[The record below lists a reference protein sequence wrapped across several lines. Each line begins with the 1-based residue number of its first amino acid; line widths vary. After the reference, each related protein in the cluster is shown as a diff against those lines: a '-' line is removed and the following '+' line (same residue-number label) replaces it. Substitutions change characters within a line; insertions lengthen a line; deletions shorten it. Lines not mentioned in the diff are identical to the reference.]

1 MDETTLPFGL
11 WLKHQRRA
19 MDLTQEV
26 LAQQIGCAL
35 VTLRKIESGERR
47 PSKQIL
53 ERLAAI
59 LSIPP
64 AEQPAFMAYA
74 RAVYPDA
81 APPLPRVAPEA
92 PEQVPWRTPGRDL
105 FSNNLPAQLTSF
117 IGRQREMA
125 EVRRLLG
132 ETRLMTLTGAG
143 GAGKTRLALE
153 AAAGLRPDFTD
164 GIWWVELASLY
175 DPALVPQAV
184 GAALGLRDQASR
196 PMLDQLGDH
205 LRARRLLL
213 VLDNCEHLI
222 AACAITANTLLRV
235 APTLRIL
242 VTSREPLE
250 IAGEITYRVPSL
262 ETPDPAHLPPFAS
275 LARFEAV
282 RLFADRAAAVLP
294 GFVLTEAN
302 GSAVAEICCGLDGIP
317 LAIELAAAR
326 MRTLSVEELRVRLRD
341 RFRVLTGGSRV
352 ALPRHRTLRATIDW
366 SYGLLSEP
374 ERVLLRRLAVFTGG
388 WTLEA
393 AEAVCSGDGVP
404 EGEVL
409 DLLAHLVDKSLVILE
424 WPSDV
429 GRYRLL
435 ETVRQYGLELLEE
448 RGETL
453 IWRQRHASFFL
464 AVAEEAEP
472 KLFGPEQDAWFARL
486 EAEHGNLRA
495 ALEWLAQQDEALQ
508 GLRLAGALWRFW
520 EVRGHL
526 AEARTWLSEML
537 RRAGP
542 NADAAARAKALMGA
556 GGSAYYLPRP
566 PGGGRSVGG
575 EPEPLSRARRPARD
589 GPGVDLPGVAGQRSR
604 SIRGGTQ
611 ALRGGSG
618 DLSGDRGPAGDRL
631 GACTAGAR
639 ILLGRGSRR
648 RPALVGAGPS
658 AQPGDQRQ
666 AGHGPV
672 DVFARATSVG
682 PGRPERG
689 DRAR

>member
-19 MDLTQEV
+19 MDLTQEE

-81 APPLPRVAPEA
+81 APPLPGVAPEA
-92 PEQVPWRTPGRDL
+92 PEQAPWRTPDRDL
-105 FSNNLPAQLTSF
+105 FSNNLPVQLTSF

-132 ETRLMTLTGAG
+132 ETRLLTLTGSG

-153 AAAGLRPDFTD
+153 AAVGLRPTSRT
-164 GIWWVELASLY
+164 ASGGSSWRRCTILRSCRKRSARRWACAIK
-175 DPALVPQAV
+175 PAAHAGSVGGSSARQAVAV
-184 GAALGLRDQASR
+184 GAGQLRAPDRRLRDHC
-196 PMLDQLGDH
+196 GH
-205 LRARRLLL
+205 TVARR
-213 VLDNCEHLI
+213 
-222 AACAITANTLLRV
+222 
-235 APTLRIL
+235 APLRIL

-250 IAGEITYRVPSL
+250 IAGETTYRVPSL
-262 ETPDPAHLPPFAS
+262 ETPDPEHLPPFAS

-366 SYGLLSEP
+366 SYGLLAEP

-393 AEAVCSGDGVP
+393 AEAVCSGEDVP

-495 ALEWLAQQDEALQ
+495 ALEWLAQQGEALQ

-526 AEARTWLSEML
+526 AQGRDMVI
-537 RRAGP
+537 G
-542 NADAAARAKALMGA
+542 DAAAGRAERRRCRTSQGA
-556 GGSAYYLPRP
+556 H
-566 PGGGRSVGG
+566 GGRRERLLLRDHPAADALWAESLGLYRALGG
-575 EPEPLSRARRPARD
+575 RQGMARVLIYQGWLERSGHSGRHAGSSRRVWRS
-589 GPGVDLPGVAGQRSR
+589 AGRS
-604 SIRGGTQ
+604 GT
-611 ALRGGSG
+611 
-618 DLSGDRGPAGDRL
+618 DRGP
-631 GACTAGAR
+631 
-639 ILLGRGSRR
+639 
-648 RPALVGAGPS
+648 
-658 AQPGDQRQ
+658 
-666 AGHGPV
+666 
-672 DVFARATSVG
+672 
-682 PGRPERG
+682 PGR
-689 DRAR
+689 